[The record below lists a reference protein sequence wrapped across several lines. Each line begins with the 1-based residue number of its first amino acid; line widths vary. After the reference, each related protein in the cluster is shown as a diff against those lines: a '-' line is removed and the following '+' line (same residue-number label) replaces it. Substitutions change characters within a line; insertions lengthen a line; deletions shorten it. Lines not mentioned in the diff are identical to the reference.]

1 MTDTFCALPWLHLST
16 RPDGAMRVCCT
27 ANASSV
33 GATNDKLYG
42 GKQGELRTEDGTPA
56 NLNNSDFLSAWNNT
70 YMKNVRKQMMNGKEP
85 PSCHKC
91 FKEER
96 AGHNSK
102 RMWETRYWAD
112 YGYTKEK
119 LIAETSVDG
128 EIEPKVRYI
137 DLRMGTK
144 CQLACVMCSPHDSSG
159 WIKEWIDIHDEWTI
173 PELKEINQWHG
184 GGKDEWGATYNWHKD
199 NPVFWEQLYSQIP
212 HMEQLYFAGGES
224 TIIDEHYELLDKV
237 IEMGYNSKIELRYNS
252 NGIELPDRLLELW
265 KQFRKVR
272 FHYSVDAVGKQN
284 DFIRYP
290 SEWSHTEKQFWR
302 LNNDTSNNVEV
313 TVACAVNALNIY
325 YIPDFLKWKLEQ
337 GFTKINMWPFGA
349 GGINYHF
356 VYWPAYLNVKALPN
370 NFKELCEKKYE
381 EFYPWWEANWEKGVP
396 IWHKN
401 KVDYDKW
408 RDAGY
413 GIKRLQGMI
422 KFMKSEDWSIRVPQ
436 FKQYIDSLAK
446 HRNMPFN
453 EYFPEMYNAIYIDS

>member
-1 MTDTFCALPWLHLST
+1 
-16 RPDGAMRVCCT
+16 
-27 ANASSV
+27 
-33 GATNDKLYG
+33 
-42 GKQGELRTEDGTPA
+42 
-56 NLNNSDFLSAWNNT
+56 
-70 YMKNVRKQMMNGKEP
+70 
-85 PSCHKC
+85 
-91 FKEER
+91 
-96 AGHNSK
+96 
-102 RMWETRYWAD
+102 
-112 YGYTKEK
+112 
-119 LIAETSVDG
+119 
-128 EIEPKVRYI
+128 
-137 DLRMGTK
+137 
-144 CQLACVMCSPHDSSG
+144 
-159 WIKEWIDIHDEWTI
+159 
-173 PELKEINQWHG
+173 
-184 GGKDEWGATYNWHKD
+184 
-199 NPVFWEQLYSQIP
+199 
-212 HMEQLYFAGGES
+212 MEQLYFAGGES

-284 DFIRYP
+284 DFIRCP

-453 EYFPEMYNAIYIDS
+453 EYFPEMYDAIYIKS